1 MELKWL
7 LLLPVYRYAYI
18 GMIANAYA
26 KEQHVEGVNYSVY
39 EVVLSTVFIGCAV
52 LTYTKTTTITVL
64 ALCAISVLW
73 AVVRMVENFTIFKM
87 FNKHPFWFSLI
98 GCLPGVM
105 LYKAKEAL
113 RVLETM

>member
-26 KEQHVEGVNYSVY
+26 KEQRVDGVNYSVY
-39 EVVLSTVFIGCAV
+39 EVVLSTVFICCVILAYV
-52 LTYTKTTTITVL
+52 KTTTYTIL
-64 ALCAISVLW
+64 ALCAVTVLW
-73 AVVRMVENFTIFKM
+73 SVVRMVENFTIFKM
-87 FNKHPFWFSLI
+87 FNKHPLWFSMI
-98 GCLPGVM
+98 GCIPGVV
-105 LYKAKEAL
+105 LYKAREAL